1 MHTHTHT
8 HTYTLRNTITDKNTH
23 ADTHVHALARTH
35 THTHTLTHTYMH
47 TDKPAHMH
55 THTYAHTNT
64 HTHTHT
70 HTHAHTHTYAYPRH
84 TRPVQTCISIG
95 VPRPRAP
102 RRGQTWGARQRP
114 AAHAA
119 CQAEAADDSR
129 TGVYVRLLQ
138 LCFLIATSWQRPA
151 AHAARTQLAKLKQ
164 QMIQEQ
170 VCACVFFSFAFVSQR
185 HDRGMLRTQLA
196 RSSQSCSSR

>member
-1 MHTHTHT
+1 MFRHTKGSHIICDLEGGYVFLSHLNELQHHHMITHTCTCTYTHTCTQTPTYTHTHT
-8 HTYTLRNTITDKNTH
+8 HTN
-23 ADTHVHALARTH
+23 TH
-35 THTHTLTHTYMH
+35 THT
-47 TDKPAHMH
+47 
-55 THTYAHTNT
+55 HTNT

-129 TGVYVRLLQ
+129 TGVCVRLFQ
-138 LCFLIATSWQRPA
+138 LCFRIAT
-151 AHAARTQLAKLKQ
+151 T
-164 QMIQEQ
+164 
-170 VCACVFFSFAFVSQR
+170 
-185 HDRGMLRTQLA
+185 
-196 RSSQSCSSR
+196 